1 MNYQSQKKR
10 TLALLRERPR
20 TSREFPMNGILCYTR
35 RISELRQDG
44 HEILTTAETIN
55 GIRVFTYTL
64 VKEKEGNDV

>member
-1 MNYQSQKKR
+1 MNKQSQKRR

-44 HEILTTAETIN
+44 HEILTTSEKIN
-55 GIRVFTYTL
+55 GVRVFTYTL
-64 VKEKEGNDV
+64 VKERKEE